1 MALQEETTSDTRR
14 LIELG
19 VLVALVVAFMVVSAV
34 IHHESLAEGKDTA
47 KVIGII
53 LAAGL
58 TLIMYSFLYRDNPL
72 FKVAEN
78 LYVGV
83 TLGYGAIITWRQ
95 ALRPEVYD
103 PLFNAPTTGALLD
116 ALLHRTVPIVLGLL
130 LLTRLSRK
138 RGWLSRYSYG
148 LMVGWGAGVGIALT
162 THSYILKQLEAAVA
176 PLQAA
181 VAQGAPAPTS
191 AWAWALQTVF
201 PIAGALIVLIG
212 TVSVLFYF
220 FFSVEHK
227 RVGRAVSQIGIWFLM
242 VSFGASF
249 GYTVMGRISLLIG
262 RVRFLL
268 FEWLQLPQ

>member
-1 MALQEETTSDTRR
+1 MALQEETTSTTRR
-14 LIELG
+14 TIELS
-19 VLVALVVAFMVVSAV
+19 VLVAIVVAFLVVSIV
-34 IHHESLAEGKDTA
+34 IHKPFGEDVEYA

-103 PLFNAPTTGALLD
+103 PLFNAPTNGALLD

-176 PLQAA
+176 PLQATM
-181 VAQGAPAPTS
+181 AQGAAAPAFS
-191 AWAWALQTVF
+191 WAWALQTVF
-201 PIAGALIVLIG
+201 PIVGSLVILIG

-262 RVRFLL
+262 RVQFLL
-268 FEWLQLPQ
+268 FEWLQLSQ

>member
-1 MALQEETTSDTRR
+1 MALQEETISPMRR
-14 LIELG
+14 TIELS
-19 VLVALVVAFMVVSAV
+19 VLVALVVAFLIVSLV
-34 IHHESLAEGKDTA
+34 IQKPFEEDADHA

-72 FKVAEN
+72 FKIAEN

-95 ALRPEVYD
+95 SLRPEVYD
-103 PLFNAPTTGALLD
+103 PLFNAPTSGALLD
-116 ALLHRTVPIVLGLL
+116 AILHRGVPIVLGLL

-148 LMVGWGAGVGIALT
+148 LMVGWGAGVGIAVV

-181 VAQGAPAPTS
+181 AAQGAAAPTG
-191 AWAWALQTVF
+191 WAWVLQTVV
-201 PIAGALIVLIG
+201 PIVGALVVLIG

-227 RVGRAVSQIGIWFLM
+227 RVGRAVSQVGIWFLM

-249 GYTVMGRISLLIG
+249 GYTVMGRLSLLIG

-268 FEWLQLPQ
+268 FEWLTLPQ